1 MGIILLIG
9 IIAIAYIAYTNYQKK
24 TSERTP
30 FSGESSSLEIVKARY
45 ANGEISRDEYERLKT
60 DLGY

>member
-9 IIAIAYIAYTNYQKK
+9 IIALVYIAYNNYQ
-24 TSERTP
+24 TESSVRTP
-30 FSGESSSLEIVKARY
+30 FSGVSSSLEIAKTRY
-45 ANGEISRDEYERLKT
+45 AKDGISRDVYEQLKT